1 MLTYL
6 LWGLRGLAGVAGV
19 LLVLFTLSAA
29 IRSFVLPRNE
39 VVRISVTIFSTV
51 RLAFD
56 LLAKLVRTYARR
68 DRLMA
73 HYAPVALV
81 ALPIGW
87 LTLVSLGYTLLYWAC
102 DAGPLRRC
110 FELSGSSLLTLGTR
124 NVWGT
129 PVNMLTYSEAT
140 IGLLLI
146 TLLLSYL
153 PTIYQ
158 AFSRREVVVARLE
171 LRAGPERSAAGLLRW
186 LNSSGALTK
195 ERSLQDDD
203 AEWATWEQWFV
214 ELEESHTSLP
224 VLNFFRSPQPGRSWV
239 LSARL
244 ILNTANLAFSAL
256 NLPHTRQMELTF
268 TAGCLAVNR
277 LHRFFNEKA
286 GAEPS
291 ELLPTQQPHDIPT
304 RADFDLACQ
313 ELAAAGLP
321 LCPDLD
327 AAWHAYTERRR
338 RYATAVLFLAELMMA
353 PEMKAL

>member
-6 LWGLRGLAGVAGV
+6 LWGLRGLSILTGT

-29 IRSFVLPRNE
+29 LRSFVLPRNE
-39 VVRISVTIFSTV
+39 VVRISVTIFSAV
-51 RLAFD
+51 RLVFD

-87 LTLVSLGYTLLYWAC
+87 LTLVSLGYTLLYWGC

-186 LNSSGALTK
+186 LNSSGPLAGP
-195 ERSLQDDD
+195 SLRDDEG
-203 AEWATWEQWFV
+203 EWAAWEQWFV

-239 LSARL
+239 LSAHL
-244 ILNTANLAFSAL
+244 ILNAANLAFSAVA
-256 NLPHTRQMELTF
+256 LPHTRQMELTF
-268 TAGCLAVNR
+268 AAGCLAVNR
-277 LHRFFNEKA
+277 LHRFFDEQA
-286 GAEPS
+286 GAEPG
-291 ELLPTQQPHDIPT
+291 ELLPTQQPHDSPS
-304 RADFDLACQ
+304 RADFDRACQ
-313 ELAAAGLP
+313 QLAEAGLSLRPDAAA
-321 LCPDLD
+321 
-327 AAWHAYTERRR
+327 AWAAYTERRR
-338 RYATAVLFLAELMMA
+338 RYAPAVLFLAELIMA
-353 PEMKAL
+353 PEIKAI